1 VRKILATAA
10 ALAFAAAAV
19 AGQVVV
25 GTKGFNLNIPFCG
38 T

>member
-1 VRKILATAA
+1 MRKILATGA
-10 ALAFAAAAV
+10 AL